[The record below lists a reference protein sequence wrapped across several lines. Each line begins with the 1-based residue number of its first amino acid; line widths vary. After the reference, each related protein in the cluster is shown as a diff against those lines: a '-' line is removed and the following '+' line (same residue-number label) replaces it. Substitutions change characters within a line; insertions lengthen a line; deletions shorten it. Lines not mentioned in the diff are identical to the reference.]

1 MGHRRALD
9 CTAVV
14 IHSAACLR
22 GLLSFALIALTPR
35 PSLSNRALPSGR
47 TELCRQKNSISLSG
61 RPYFACIITI
71 GFGDV
76 EKFSVPQTKK
86 HKRYLNIERRQDE
99 PYFSS
104 SIPEINEPNIITT
117 VTSQMF
123 LLFGRKKCTI
133 HFMFSLLTPLPR
145 VLFPLLFNY
154 QSASNA
160 IKAHCIL
167 TAPVI
172 DI

>member
-14 IHSAACLR
+14 FHSAACLR

-35 PSLSNRALPSGR
+35 PSLSNRAPPSGR
-47 TELCRQKNSISLSG
+47 TELYRRKNSISLSG
-61 RPYFACIITI
+61 RPYFTCIITI
-71 GFGDV
+71 GFGDA
-76 EKFSVPQTKK
+76 EKFSVLQTKK
-86 HKRYLNIERRQDE
+86 HKRYLNIERRGRVV
-99 PYFSS
+99 FFVL
-104 SIPEINEPNIITT
+104 EINEPNIITT

-133 HFMFSLLTPLPR
+133 HFMFFLLAPLPR

-154 QSASNA
+154 QAASSA

-167 TAPVI
+167 TTPVI